1 MRPLIMSELKRIT
14 ITYSPHEDRVRL
26 SGERANTE
34 REAIWLTRRLLDR
47 LLPVLVEWIEHEGN
61 DLPGSKRDV
70 AKTAA
75 STLGASEG
83 PHKTPRRLSAAQTEL
98 DTARARVPAAGE
110 AKPSRKPSALPRPEP
125 LHGFAQQVA
134 REKLEPAEPVR
145 VQPGD
150 RVWLAKSIDVARARQ
165 RLRLQLRG
173 LSNEAAWFDLSAKT
187 LRQWLNI
194 LFDTYQRA
202 GWSQEHWPEWIRESG
217 QDSIPNRVIH

>member
-1 MRPLIMSELKRIT
+1 MSELKRIT

-47 LLPVLVEWIEHEGN
+47 LLPVLIEWIEHEGN
-61 DLPGSKRDV
+61 DLPGARRD
-70 AKTAA
+70 AAQGAA
-75 STLGASEG
+75 STRRTSEG
-83 PHKTPRRLSAAQTEL
+83 PNKDSICPSATQTEL
-98 DTARARVPAAGE
+98 GTAAAKTPATGE
-110 AKPSRKPSALPRPEP
+110 AKPLRKPSALPRPEP

-150 RVWLAKSIDVARARQ
+150 RVWLAKSVDVARARQ

-173 LSNEAAWFDLSAKT
+173 LSNEAVWFDLSAKT

-202 GWSQEHWPEWIRESG
+202 GWPQEHWPDWIRESG
-217 QDSIPNRVIH
+217 QITTSNRIVH